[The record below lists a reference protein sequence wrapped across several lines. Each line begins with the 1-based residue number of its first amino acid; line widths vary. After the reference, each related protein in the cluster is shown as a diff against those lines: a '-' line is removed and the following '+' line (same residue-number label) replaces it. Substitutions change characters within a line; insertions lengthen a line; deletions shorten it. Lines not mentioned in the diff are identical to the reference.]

1 MAESIRANIS
11 RGYLFRLGMVS
22 LFSIGLAFWCVYDGL
37 LTYPAQRERA
47 LKYRE
52 VYDAVLVSISSR
64 AAQASRSLTVSYAP
78 EQWSPARWSQQV
90 AALLQEQTNA
100 TSSAQG
106 EAFLQLVWFY
116 EQLMPGKE
124 LKLDDE
130 QRLALQERL
139 RKQLLKMTADA
150 DDYTSN
156 EDSPI
161 HKIARQA
168 AEAWDTEANS
178 RQWPHEYP
186 GEPKNKYAIDQQFY
200 MAAGIVPFGL
210 LFLFQWIRKR
220 GRWVEGDDEGLR
232 NSSGT
237 LFSYGQ
243 IAEIDKKRWDKKGIA
258 KVRYEQDGAQKTF
271 VLDDCNYDYQPV
283 RELVRLVESKI
294 DREKIVGGDPEPEET
309 AGEQQAGNEPPATP
323 G

>member
-1 MAESIRANIS
+1 
-11 RGYLFRLGMVS
+11 
-22 LFSIGLAFWCVYDGL
+22 
-37 LTYPAQRERA
+37 
-47 LKYRE
+47 
-52 VYDAVLVSISSR
+52 
-64 AAQASRSLTVSYAP
+64 
-78 EQWSPARWSQQV
+78 
-90 AALLQEQTNA
+90 
-100 TSSAQG
+100 
-106 EAFLQLVWFY
+106 
-116 EQLMPGKE
+116 
-124 LKLDDE
+124 
-130 QRLALQERL
+130 
-139 RKQLLKMTADA
+139 
-150 DDYTSN
+150 
-156 EDSPI
+156 
-161 HKIARQA
+161 
-168 AEAWDTEANS
+168 
-178 RQWPHEYP
+178 
-186 GEPKNKYAIDQQFY
+186 